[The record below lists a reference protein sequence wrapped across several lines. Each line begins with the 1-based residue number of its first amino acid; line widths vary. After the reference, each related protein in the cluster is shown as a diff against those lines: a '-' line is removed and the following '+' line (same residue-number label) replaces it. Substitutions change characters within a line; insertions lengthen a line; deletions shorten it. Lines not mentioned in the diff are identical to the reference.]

1 VYARAAMESCSNMN
15 KTSDLTPILSVHDKD
30 TILLVLSDKNCR
42 DILAQ
47 ITDDF
52 KSCLQISEDAK
63 IPIVTVY
70 RKINLLKNAKLIDVI
85 GKIDD
90 KKIFYYKSRITEIN
104 ASYKNNI
111 MSVSVS
117 FKNQI

>member
-1 VYARAAMESCSNMN
+1 MS
-15 KTSDLTPILSVHDKD
+15 KTSDITPILSDYDKD

-47 ITDDF
+47 ITHDF
-52 KSCLQISEDAK
+52 KSCLQISENTK

-70 RKINLLKNAKLIDVI
+70 RKINLLKNAKLIDVT

-111 MSVSVS
+111 MSVNVL
-117 FKNQI
+117 FKNQV